1 MVATIGGSGTK
12 EVSVKSFLAAIDCG
26 TTAVKSAVVG
36 LRGEIKGLAGV
47 PTPCVSYPDG
57 RIESDPQAMVAA
69 CFSALRLAL
78 KKSGVQPRHIE
89 GLSLTNQRATV
100 LGIDARGR
108 ELGNA
113 ISWQDMRGAPCIKA
127 FRKRLSDKTY
137 YSITG
142 LPNNAVFTLAKILWI
157 RKHDP
162 DRFRKTA
169 RFALIQDY
177 VLNQLGGDGFFCD
190 VSNASLTGM
199 LDIERLAWSSAILGL
214 AGIPEARLSDL
225 VPSGTKVGTLSRQA
239 ARRTGLLEGTPL
251 LTGGGD
257 QQCAGVGA
265 GAVTPGILE
274 ITLGTAAVPLC
285 TAATAVR
292 DPGRRVMCCAHAVP
306 GKWNL
311 EGLQNSAGAC
321 LRWAAKLM
329 NGGDFFSEDFLAKAA
344 KVEPGASGA
353 LFYPYLAGDS
363 APHWNP
369 DAKGIFLGL
378 TLTHNRYEL
387 ARAVM
392 EGVSMQTREV
402 LDVFTSLGVP
412 LRQIRLTGGC
422 TAIEGWNQ
430 MQADIFGKPVSTLE
444 NPQASLLG
452 AAILAASGLGVFPS
466 VASAAK
472 QMVRIR
478 KTYQPACGRV
488 EAYDGI
494 YRKFQAVRDR
504 CETAGVFSASN
515 GVGS

>member
-1 MVATIGGSGTK
+1 MKT
-12 EVSVKSFLAAIDCG
+12 FLAAIDCG
-26 TTAVKSAVVG
+26 TTAIKGAVVG
-36 LRGEIKGLAGV
+36 FRGEMLGLAEV
-47 PTPCVSYPDG
+47 PSPCVKYPDG
-57 RIESDPQAMVAA
+57 RIESDPRAVVNA
-69 CFSALRLAL
+69 CFAALRLAM
-78 KKSGVQPRHIE
+78 KESGIPPRNIE
-89 GLSLTNQRATV
+89 GLSLANQRATV
-100 LGIDARGR
+100 LCIDACGK

-113 ISWQDMRGAPCIKA
+113 ISWQDMRGASCIKA
-127 FRKRLSDKTY
+127 FRRRISDKTY

-157 RKHDP
+157 KRHDP

-190 VSNASLTGM
+190 ASNASLTGM
-199 LDIERLAWSSAILGL
+199 LDIERLEWSPAILEL
-214 AGIPEARLSDL
+214 AGIPEDRLPDL
-225 VPSGTKVGTLSRQA
+225 VPSGTKVGTLSKRA

-257 QQCAGVGA
+257 QQCAAVGA
-265 GAVTPGILE
+265 GAVVPGMLE

-285 TAATAVR
+285 TSATAVR
-292 DPGRRVMCCAHAVP
+292 DPKRRVMCCAHAVP

-321 LRWAAKLM
+321 LGWAAQLLT
-329 NGGDFFSEDFLAKAA
+329 GGAKFSHAFLEKAA
-344 KVEPGASGA
+344 RVGPGASGL

-369 DAKGIFLGL
+369 DAKGMFTGL
-378 TLTHNRYEL
+378 TLTHNRYDL

-402 LDVFTSLGVP
+402 LDVFAALGVP
-412 LRQIRLTGGC
+412 IRQIRLTGGC

-430 MQADIFGKPVSTLE
+430 MQADLYGKPVSTLE
-444 NPQASLLG
+444 NSQASLLG
-452 AAILAASGLGVFPS
+452 AAILAAHGLGAFPS
-466 VASAAK
+466 LVAAAK
-472 QMVRIR
+472 QMVKIR
-478 KTYQPACGRV
+478 RTYEPAHDRV
-488 EAYDGI
+488 AAYDGI
-494 YRKFQAVRDR
+494 YRKFRVIRER
-504 CETAGVFSASN
+504 CEAARLFA